1 MGKTSK
7 NTSDLPRGENV
18 ANVFKSGD
26 LERAVKAHCAYLFKS
41 KVVEGAEQPS
51 LKSGETWDKVLA
63 VSEAIALP
71 TELEKALLDFI
82 ELNDFTEID
91 PVALAKE
98 ILEFGDIDTGIYM
111 FCVTAK
117 QYSSYLRH
125 PTLSLIKNS

>member
-7 NTSDLPRGENV
+7 STSDLPREENV

-82 ELNDFTEID
+82 ELKQN
-91 PVALAKE
+91 KE
-98 ILEFGDIDTGIYM
+98 ET
-111 FCVTAK
+111 
-117 QYSSYLRH
+117 SYR
-125 PTLSLIKNS
+125 